1 MYIIHLILFLD
12 RYVCCDP
19 VLDIWSVGHGPAHPH
34 RGEQLCPVLQQQQ
47 AETETDT
54 EEERKGCTLFS
65 ITKSYPKIVQQ
76 KNNYP
81 FFWGGG
87 EMSHSQRK

>member
-1 MYIIHLILFLD
+1 M
-12 RYVCCDP
+12 
-19 VLDIWSVGHGPAHPH
+19 LDIWSVGHGPAHPH

-65 ITKSYPKIVQQ
+65 ITKILSKSSTA
-76 KNNYP
+76 K
-81 FFWGGG
+81 
-87 EMSHSQRK
+87 K